1 MSNTSPPLRKRKK
14 RETTP
19 DVIKELILYD
29 PHDAQLKIHNSQA
42 RFRIVS
48 CGRRFGK
55 TLMAA
60 NEIVKFAWENPTVT
74 TWWVAPVYPQA
85 TIGFKAIRRVF
96 KDAIRE
102 LNATK
107 LTITLKNGAV
117 IEFKS
122 AERPDNLRGEG
133 LGFLVIDEASLVQR
147 EAWIEALRPALSDN
161 KGRLIAIGTPKGKN
175 WFFELWTRGQDPS
188 QTDYESWKMST
199 AENPYIDPEE
209 IDELRRTLP
218 ERVYKQEVE
227 AEFLEGGGGVFRN
240 VHECVRDYS
249 LPLSPDKIVGA
260 VKMGV
265 DVAKYEDF
273 TVIAAVDEEPKLVYF
288 DRFNQIDWELQK
300 GRIISAARELGA
312 QVFFDSTGV
321 GDPIYEDLSKEIW
334 IESIKFTNQTKQNI
348 INNLSLGI
356 EQRKLTIP
364 NIPVLINELLIYQ
377 YDITATGK
385 VRMSAPAG
393 HHDDCVIGL
402 ALAYWGLSNDTE
414 PRIRMV

>member
-1 MSNTSPPLRKRKK
+1 
-14 RETTP
+14 
-19 DVIKELILYD
+19 
-29 PHDAQLKIHNSQA
+29 
-42 RFRIVS
+42 
-48 CGRRFGK
+48 
-55 TLMAA
+55 
-60 NEIVKFAWENPTVT
+60 
-74 TWWVAPVYPQA
+74 
-85 TIGFKAIRRVF
+85 
-96 KDAIRE
+96 
-102 LNATK
+102 
-107 LTITLKNGAV
+107 
-117 IEFKS
+117 
-122 AERPDNLRGEG
+122 
-133 LGFLVIDEASLVQR
+133 
-147 EAWIEALRPALSDN
+147 
-161 KGRLIAIGTPKGKN
+161 
-175 WFFELWTRGQDPS
+175 
-188 QTDYESWKMST
+188 MST

-218 ERVYKQEVE
+218 DRVYKQEVE